1 MYCSHKMLLM
11 ATGPLSKALKNKQTN
26 KQTKKKPKK
35 PNFINS
41 YYSKIG

>member
-26 KQTKKKPKK
+26 KQTKTPKK